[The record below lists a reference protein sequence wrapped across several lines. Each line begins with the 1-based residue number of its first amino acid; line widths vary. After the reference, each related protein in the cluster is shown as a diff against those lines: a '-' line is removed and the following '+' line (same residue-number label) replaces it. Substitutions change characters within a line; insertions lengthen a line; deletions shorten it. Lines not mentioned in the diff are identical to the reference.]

1 MQKINAYNKKRGS
14 NAVQT
19 ILILVFKIH
28 YCLSLSTTKKN
39 FNQEKQFFFKGK
51 TKKIIRRTEKIIK

>member
-19 ILILVFKIH
+19 ILLLVFKIH
-28 YCLSLSTTKKN
+28 YFLSSSTTKKN
-39 FNQEKQFFFKGK
+39 FNQEKQFFLKEKQKNLLGK
-51 TKKIIRRTEKIIK
+51 QKKS

>member
-39 FNQEKQFFFKGK
+39 FNQEKQFFLKEKQKKLLGK
-51 TKKIIRRTEKIIK
+51 QKKS

>member
-19 ILILVFKIH
+19 ILILVFS
-28 YCLSLSTTKKN
+28 LSLSTTKKN

-51 TKKIIRRTEKIIK
+51 TKKIIRKTEKIIK